1 MELVTQNFQFL
12 LTGAYYTLLI
22 TIVSMFFG
30 LLIGM
35 IVAIARL
42 KGNWFVR
49 NLAKGYVSIIRGTPI
64 LVQIFIIYYG
74 LPDFG
79 ITLGPLTA
87 AFISLSINI
96 SAYLSETFRGAI
108 LSVSNGQTEAA
119 LSLGLTPW
127 QTMRRVVLP
136 QAARVA
142 IPPLGNTFIGML
154 KETSLVSV
162 VTVTELLRSAQLLIA
177 QYYVAMPFYVAI
189 ALMYWIMSV
198 FFSSILNRMETR
210 LSKAY

>member
-1 MELVTQNFQFL
+1 MELVFQNFEFL

-22 TIVSMFFG
+22 TVVSMFFG
-30 LLIGM
+30 LIIGM

-42 KGNWFVR
+42 KGNWLIS
-49 NLAKGYVSIIRGTPI
+49 NLAKVYVSIIRGTPI
-64 LVQIFIIYYG
+64 LVQIFIIYFG

-87 AFISLSINI
+87 AFIALSVNI
-96 SAYLSETFRGAI
+96 GAYLSETFRGAI
-108 LSVSNGQTEAA
+108 LSVPKGQTEAA
-119 LSLGLTPW
+119 QSLGLTPW
-127 QTMRRVVLP
+127 QTMRQVVLP

-142 IPPLGNTFIGML
+142 IPPMGNTFVGIL

-177 QYYVAMPFYVAI
+177 QYYVAMPFYIAI
-189 ALMYWIMSV
+189 AIMYWVMST
-198 FFSSILNRMETR
+198 FFTYILGRIEAR

>member
-1 MELVTQNFQFL
+1 MELVTQNLQFL

-49 NLAKGYVSIIRGTPI
+49 NLAKGYVSIVRGTPI

-198 FFSSILNRMETR
+198 FFSSILNRIETR